1 MPYNINYTDP
11 NKQEAITVY
20 DNTTNE
26 DTSLRFPGRNVTGY
40 GKIIAENFLNLLENF
55 AGPNRPVNPVEGQ
68 IWYDNSAGQKELY
81 IYDGTNWK
89 SASTIQKG
97 TTEPRVE
104 DSSIGEL
111 WVDTTN
117 QQLYVFSGQNWI
129 LVGPNFSTGLR
140 SGPVIESVVDADNVD
155 RVILT
160 VYVQDEPVIIISKDS
175 FTPKTTVRGFTRIR
189 SGINITEITDIGVG
203 GFAPKLYGTATIAE
217 SLSVGGTP
225 IEASKFFILD
235 RPNTTTSPINI
246 RNNGGLSVGSDG
258 TLNFTTTTTSAQIYN
273 KTAGSSI
280 DIQTNRGGS
289 PATIFRVVNNT
300 VGINKDVPDESLDV
314 SGNIKTDGI
323 LFTTNTS
330 ETTNLNNGS
339 IRTAGGLAVTK
350 NVIVGQTLEVRG
362 TTTTNAVIPSIN
374 EAFDLGSDSDIG
386 GRRWNTVYAKTIKA
400 DNIVGPLQGN
410 LIGNAT
416 TATNLRSRTTFTITG
431 DITTVSGVE
440 FDGQFGGSQKVFN
453 TRLTSG
459 IINNQVSVTSS
470 QKEDQMLIYRPSIAT
485 AANPG
490 LLKIERDAFIG
501 DAGVPI
507 GTILPFA
514 GITAPAGYLLCDGG
528 EVEQAKYP
536 DLYTV
541 IGDTYSTVDILAG
554 GLVVGITYT
563 IVELGDTNWTAASGG
578 SLLSPE
584 VGDSFTAATDGNSF
598 VPGGV
603 IRGRARTVT
612 LTGLSTFR
620 LPDLRGRFALG
631 KDNMN
636 NNNLIPISGGFA
648 DAGGGNADRVGG
660 LEADNV
666 GGVSGSSTQTLDISN
681 LPDHEHTMTG
691 ASGNQYY
698 AVNVSTSSPTDGGGA
713 FLGRGPVTPGQMQ
726 YLPTSGFVKPPSG
739 TILGSSF
746 SIMPPFITLNYII
759 RSGPPEF

>member
-1 MPYNINYTDP
+1 MPYNVNFTDP
-11 NKQEAITVY
+11 NKQESITVY
-20 DNTTNE
+20 DNLPDDTT
-26 DTSLRFPGRNVTGY
+26 DLIFPGRNVTGY
-40 GKIIAENFLNLLENF
+40 GKIIAENFLKLLENF
-55 AGPNRPVNPVEGQ
+55 ASPNRPSRPIEGQ
-68 IWYDNSAGQKELY
+68 LWYDNSTGKKELF

-97 TTEPRVE
+97 TTEPRAE

-140 SGPVIESVVDADNVD
+140 SGPVVESVVDADNVD

-160 VYVQDEPVIIISKDS
+160 VYVQDEPIIIISKDS

-189 SGINITEITDIGVG
+189 SGINITDISNIGVG
-203 GFAPKLYGTATIAE
+203 GFAPKFYGTSTVAE
-217 SLSVGGTP
+217 SLSIGGVAVD
-225 IEASKFFILD
+225 ASKFLRSD
-235 RPNTTTSPINI
+235 SSNTTEEQLNI
-246 RNNGGLSVGSDG
+246 RNNNGLTVGSDG

-280 DIQTNRGGS
+280 DIQTNRGGT
-289 PATIFRVVNNT
+289 PATILRVVNNT

-314 SGNIKTDGI
+314 GGNIKASGI

-330 ETTNLNNGS
+330 ESTNLNNGS
-339 IRTAGGLAVTK
+339 IRTAGGISVTK
-350 NVIVGQTLEVRG
+350 NVIIGQTLEVRG
-362 TTTTNAVIPSIN
+362 TSTTNSIIPSVGDV
-374 EAFDLGSDSDIG
+374 FDLGSDSEVG

-416 TATNLRSRTTFTITG
+416 TATNLRSRTTFSIAG
-431 DITTVSGVE
+431 DITTVAGVE

-459 IINNQVSVTSS
+459 IINNQALVPSS
-470 QKEDQMLIYRPSIAT
+470 QKEDLMLIYRPSIAT
-485 AANPG
+485 STNPG
-490 LLKIERDAFIG
+490 LLKIERDSFIG
-501 DAGVPI
+501 DAAVPI

-514 GITAPAGYLLCDGG
+514 GISAPVGYLLCDGG

-541 IGDTYSTVDILAG
+541 IGDTYSTVDVLAG
-554 GLVVGITYT
+554 GFVTGIIYT
-563 IVELGDTNWTAASGG
+563 IVELGDTNWAVASGG
-578 SLLSPE
+578 VLTDPV
-584 VGDSFTAATDGNSF
+584 VGDSFTAAANGNTF

-612 LTGLSTFR
+612 LTGLATFR

-631 KDNMN
+631 RDNMN

-660 LEADNV
+660 LEADNI
-666 GGVSGSSTQTLDISN
+666 GGTSGSSTQTLTIAN

-726 YLPTSGFVKPPSG
+726 YLPTSGFVKPPAG
-739 TILGSSF
+739 TTLGSSF
-746 SIMPPFITLNYII
+746 SIMPPFLTLNYII
-759 RSGPPEF
+759 RSGPPIF